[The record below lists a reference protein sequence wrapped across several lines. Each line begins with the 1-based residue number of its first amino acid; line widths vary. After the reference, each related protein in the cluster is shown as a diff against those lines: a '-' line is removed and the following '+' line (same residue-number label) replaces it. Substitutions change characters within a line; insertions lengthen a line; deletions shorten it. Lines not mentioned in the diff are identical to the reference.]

1 MKHAP
6 SNRKLQTTPADG
18 GANIIRSPESGSDVV
33 AAISSP
39 EVQAVVEQPVAD
51 DSPLSAGSDVKSGWP
66 FNTNFATTAGADAS
80 SHKYDTPRLNITIN
94 LIGCLELAYGKDR
107 FAIPAGDVQ
116 SLVSFLDAT
125 EPLWSKAA

>member
-39 EVQAVVEQPVAD
+39 EVRAVVEQPVAD

-66 FNTNFATTAGADAS
+66 FNTNFATTAGADVTC
-80 SHKYDTPRLNITIN
+80 KYDTPRLNITIN
-94 LIGCLELAYGKDR
+94 LLGCLEL
-107 FAIPAGDVQ
+107 
-116 SLVSFLDAT
+116 S
-125 EPLWSKAA
+125 

>member
-51 DSPLSAGSDVKSGWP
+51 DSPLPAGSDVR
-66 FNTNFATTAGADAS
+66 
-80 SHKYDTPRLNITIN
+80 SHKYNTPRLNITIN
-94 LIGCLELAYGKDR
+94 LLGCLELSYGKDR
-107 FAIPAGDVQ
+107 FAVPQDDVYLL
-116 SLVSFLDAT
+116 SAFLGCT
-125 EPLWSKAA
+125 EQLWSKEA